1 MNNYTVYMHTCPNG
15 KKYIGITQRNP
26 EQRWARG
33 SGYYSN
39 KHFYNAIKKYGWDN
53 IEHIILFENL
63 TKEEAESKE
72 IKLIKKYKSN
82 FNEFGYNIENGGSS
96 IGKHSEETKK
106 KISEK
111 QIGNKNHNFGKKHTE
126 KKKKYMSKRMEKE
139 NNSFYGKT
147 HTKEVREK
155 LRKAHLGKPNISRS
169 KKVMCVETG
178 IIYPSISEAK
188 RKTKITGINRVCLG
202 IVKTAGHYHW
212 QYYKEGGEE

>member
-126 KKKKYMSKRMEKE
+126 EWKKYMSKRMEKE

-147 HTKEVREK
+147 HTK
-155 LRKAHLGKPNISRS
+155 
-169 KKVMCVETG
+169 
-178 IIYPSISEAK
+178 
-188 RKTKITGINRVCLG
+188 
-202 IVKTAGHYHW
+202 
-212 QYYKEGGEE
+212 